1 MYESF
6 FGFREPP
13 FDLTPNPRFLVLT
26 EAHQEALSNLEYGIA
41 SNKGITM
48 LVGEAGS
55 GKTTVIRAAI
65 DRQPARVHAVHLHNP
80 TLQRQE
86 FVELLAGR
94 FGLSER
100 AVTSKAAMLIELE
113 TLLRGRRARG
123 ETTVLVVDEAQR
135 LSNDLLEEIRLLSNI
150 ETDAEKLM
158 CVIIAGQPELAERLE
173 EQSLRQLKQRV
184 ALRCELPALTLREG
198 VAYMAGRIRAAGGS
212 GGRVFT
218 KEAVCLIHE
227 RANGL
232 PRLINVIA
240 DNCLLGG
247 FAVGKKPVDTKLV
260 EEVCRDFRF
269 ESAEGEAVG
278 PVPAA
283 PASGPEPVPAPGRD
297 PGDEPAADEPAPTER
312 KRFLFF

>member
-1 MYESF
+1 MYERF
-6 FGFREPP
+6 YGFREPP

-55 GKTTVIRAAI
+55 GKTTVIRTAI

-80 TLQRQE
+80 TLQLSE
-86 FVELLAGR
+86 FVELLASR

-100 AVTSKAAMLIELE
+100 ATQSKAVMLIELE
-113 TLLRGRRARG
+113 ALLRGRRERG

-150 ETDAEKLM
+150 ETDDQKLM
-158 CVIIAGQPELAERLE
+158 CVVIAGQPELSDRLE
-173 EQSLRQLKQRV
+173 ETSLRQLKQRV
-184 ALRCELPALTLREG
+184 ALRCELPTLSLREG
-198 VAYMAGRIRAAGGS
+198 VSYMAGRIRTAGGS
-212 GGRVFT
+212 GGQVFT

-227 RANGL
+227 RSGGL
-232 PRLINVIA
+232 PRLINVLA
-240 DNCLLGG
+240 DNCLVGG
-247 FAVGKKPVDTKLV
+247 FAAGKKPVDTALV
-260 EEVCRDFRF
+260 NEVCRDFRL
-269 ESAEGEAVG
+269 G
-278 PVPAA
+278 PKTPSGDVA
-283 PASGPEPVPAPGRD
+283 PAGNAGPETARP
-297 PGDEPAADEPAPTER
+297 DEPETSRGTDEPEQGQER